1 MKDFK
6 SKKVL
11 IIGAT
16 GGLGTVLAQLLA
28 QYHATVDVIGGF
40 GVDKIENA
48 RSRLSYHT
56 KGYQNELDDNE
67 YDYVFDCAD
76 GKA

>member
-1 MKDFK
+1 M
-6 SKKVL
+6 
-11 IIGAT
+11 
-16 GGLGTVLAQLLA
+16 LAQLLT

-56 KGYQNELDDNE
+56 KGYQNELEDNE